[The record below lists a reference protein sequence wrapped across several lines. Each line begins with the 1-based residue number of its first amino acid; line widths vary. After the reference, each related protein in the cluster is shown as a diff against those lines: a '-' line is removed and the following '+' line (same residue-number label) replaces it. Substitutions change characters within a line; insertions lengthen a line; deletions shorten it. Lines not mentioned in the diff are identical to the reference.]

1 MMKVYAFIHSDPNI
15 LCCALLP
22 EAVPEGVEYVE
33 FEVENPDDVIFD
45 NGQIRLKTEAE
56 KLEEEKRKKLTEL
69 KNYVAMLLEPTDYVI
84 IKIAEA
90 QAKEYTDG
98 VEQLKQKYVTQ
109 LQQRETI
116 RQWNNQMKQVIQNSQ
131 TIEELRSIKIELV

>member
-1 MMKVYAFIHSDPNI
+1 
-15 LCCALLP
+15 
-22 EAVPEGVEYVE
+22 VPSNVEYVE
-33 FEVENPDDVIFD
+33 LEVETPDDVILD
-45 NGQIRLKTEAE
+45 NGQIRLKTKAE

-69 KNYVAMLLEPTDYVI
+69 KNYVARLLEPTDYVI
-84 IKIAEA
+84 MKIAEA
-90 QAKEYTDG
+90 QAKEYTDE

>member
-1 MMKVYAFIHSDPNI
+1 MKVYAYIHPDLKT
-15 LCCALLP
+15 LCCALLS
-22 EAVPEGVEYVE
+22 ESVPSNVEYVE
-33 FEVENPDDVIFD
+33 LEVETPDDVILD
-45 NGQIRLKTEAE
+45 NGQIRLKTKAE

-69 KNYVAMLLEPTDYVI
+69 KNYVARLLEPTDYVI
-84 IKIAEA
+84 MKIAEA
-90 QAKEYTDG
+90 QAKEYTDE

>member
-1 MMKVYAFIHSDPNI
+1 MKVYAFIHPELKT
-15 LCCALLP
+15 LCCALLS
-22 EAVPEGVEYVE
+22 ESVPSNVEYVE
-33 FEVENPDDVIFD
+33 LEVETPDDVILD
-45 NGQIRLKTEAE
+45 NGQIRLKTKAE

-69 KNYVAMLLEPTDYVI
+69 KNYVARLLEPTDYVI
-84 IKIAEA
+84 MKIAEA
-90 QAKEYTDG
+90 QAKEYTDE

>member
-1 MMKVYAFIHSDPNI
+1 MKVYAFIHPDLKT
-15 LCCALLP
+15 LCCALLS
-22 EAVPEGVEYVE
+22 ESVPSNVEYVE
-33 FEVENPDDVIFD
+33 LEVETPDDVILD
-45 NGQIRLKTEAE
+45 NGQIRLKTKAE

-69 KNYVAMLLEPTDYVI
+69 KNYVARLLEPTDYVI
-84 IKIAEA
+84 MKIAEA
-90 QAKEYTDG
+90 QAKEYTDE

-131 TIEELRSIKIELV
+131 TIEELRNIKIELV

>member
-1 MMKVYAFIHSDPNI
+1 MKVYAFIHPDLKI

-33 FEVENPDDVIFD
+33 LEVENPDDVILD
-45 NGQIRLKTEAE
+45 NGQIRLKTKAE
-56 KLEEEKRKKLTEL
+56 KLEEEKKKKLTEL
-69 KNYVAMLLEPTDYVI
+69 KNYVARLLEPTDYVI

-90 QAKEYTDG
+90 QAKEYTDE

-109 LQQRETI
+109 FQQRKAI
-116 RQWNNQMKQVIQNSQ
+116 RQWNEQMKQVIQNSQ
-131 TIEELRSIKIELV
+131 TIEELRSVKIELV

>member
-1 MMKVYAFIHSDPNI
+1 MKVYAFIHPDLKT
-15 LCCALLP
+15 LCCALLS
-22 EAVPEGVEYVE
+22 ESVPSNVEYVE
-33 FEVENPDDVIFD
+33 LEVETPDDVILD
-45 NGQIRLKTEAE
+45 NGQIRLKTKAE

-69 KNYVAMLLEPTDYVI
+69 KNYVARLLEPTDYVI

-90 QAKEYTDG
+90 QAKEYTDE